1 MFLRFQDGGSDK
13 PGMQQIFDGRPKK
26 QMDVLTEVIWLSPE
40 IGISESNPYK
50 KQLFQT
56 LE

>member
-1 MFLRFQDGGSDK
+1 
-13 PGMQQIFDGRPKK
+13 
-26 QMDVLTEVIWLSPE
+26 VLTEVIWLSPE

-56 LE
+56 LEWRRTESSWII